1 MNYLAYSQQKTF
13 QSETSQQLKSL
24 TNQLKRIA
32 SICNDAND
40 LNSAIELILESQRLI
55 ERAAPTLMIDDAAE
69 LVALGRI
76 LAEWKFRWTEI
87 SCDQAS
93 LLNVQNLAQNWHK
106 RLYEG

>member
-40 LNSAIELILESQRLI
+40 LNSAIELILESQRTN
-55 ERAAPTLMIDDAAE
+55 PND
-69 LVALGRI
+69 
-76 LAEWKFRWTEI
+76 
-87 SCDQAS
+87 
-93 LLNVQNLAQNWHK
+93 
-106 RLYEG
+106 